1 MKKRFHLLQL
11 RSMQKQVS
19 SSEETLML
27 KLFVDDLKQNIE
39 SEKKFQS
46 NQPLSIKVSTQAN
59 EANSTI
65 RQILNISNS
74 NDTSSVAAINTNNIN
89 NDFNLTSNATQISN
103 QTQLYSDNYTLN
115 ISISSL
121 INNQTTNQLNIS
133 NSSVYANYLLFN
145 ISNLLN
151 YTFANLNNNTT
162 KSSFNLT
169 SNATQISNQTQ
180 FMNATNSSSSI
191 SPITNSPFQCYSY
204 AAANSLSLFNITDFM
219 NVSNCSYTN
228 YCTFEITV

>member
-1 MKKRFHLLQL
+1 MCNSLPIIQESLNSLAVLLYANWT
-11 RSMQKQVS
+11 SYFN
-19 SSEETLML
+19 L
-27 KLFVDDLKQNIE
+27 KSFLIDTNPLFTPKNLNLTNNTVCSNILPE
-39 SEKKFQS
+39 
-46 NQPLSIKVSTQAN
+46 
-59 EANSTI
+59 
-65 RQILNISNS
+65 NISNS
-74 NDTSSVAAINTNNIN
+74 VNNSNFTNFSYSGLNITTTTTTTINTTNLSFNFTQHSIN
-89 NDFNLTSNATQISN
+89 
-103 QTQLYSDNYTLN
+103 NYTLN